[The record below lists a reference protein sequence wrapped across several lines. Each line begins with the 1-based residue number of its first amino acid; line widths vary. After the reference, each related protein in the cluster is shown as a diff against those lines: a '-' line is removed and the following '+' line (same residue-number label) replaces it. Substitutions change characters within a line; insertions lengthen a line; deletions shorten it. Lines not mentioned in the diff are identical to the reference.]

1 MNNTVT
7 QGLPRWLWAVLALA
21 VVGVTLLL
29 FATDRRPEPGPAL
42 VYDVSKYESVDPAQV
57 RYRETARLP
66 LDLQEPTGL
75 AVTWDGRMLVTGNSV
90 LLVLTASG
98 EELSRRD
105 FGRELQCIACAPDGA
120 VYLGTRDAVI
130 LLPSPDG
137 APEAWE
143 SLGEETWLTSLAANE
158 THVYAADSGNARVL
172 QYDRTGRLVRQLG
185 GKGNV
190 DGGPKFIVPSHYFDL
205 AFDRMG
211 SLWVVNP
218 GKLGLENYRE
228 DGSLLSVWHQP
239 GMDVNSFCGC
249 CNPIHIA
256 FLNGNVLA
264 AAEKGINRVKVL
276 AADRSFLGVVAPPE
290 QINEG
295 WTPSDEA
302 YAPAPVRDLA
312 VNGDNRILVLHG
324 PLHSI
329 LVFEEAAAPG
339 KDAE

>member
-1 MNNTVT
+1 MNDTVKE
-7 QGLPRWLWAVLALA
+7 GIPRWLWAVLALA

-42 VYDVSKYESVDPAQV
+42 VYDVSKYESVDPAQLC
-57 RYRETARLP
+57 YREAARIP
-66 LDLQEPTGL
+66 LDLREPTGL
-75 AVTWDGRMLVTGNSV
+75 AVAGDGRILVTGDST
-90 LLVLTASG
+90 LLALNASG

-105 FGRELQCIACAPDGA
+105 FGRELQCIAAAPDGA
-120 VYLGTRDAVI
+120 VFLGTRDTVI
-130 LLPSPDG
+130 LLPSVDG
-137 APEAWE
+137 APETWKP
-143 SLGEETWLTSLAANE
+143 LGEEAWLTSLAANE
-158 THVYAADSGNARVL
+158 THLYAADSGNARVL
-172 QYDRTGRLVRQLG
+172 HYDRTGRLVRQMG
-185 GKGNV
+185 GKGEA
-190 DGGPKFIVPSHYFDL
+190 GEGPKFIVPSHYFDL

-239 GMDVNSFCGC
+239 GMDVKSFCGC

-276 AADRSFLGVVAPPE
+276 AADRSFLGLVAPPE
-290 QINEG
+290 RINEG

-312 VNGDNRILVLHG
+312 VDDRDRILVLHG
-324 PLHSI
+324 PLHCI
-329 LVFEEAAAPG
+329 LVFEESPH
-339 KDAE
+339 KKESP